1 MPPNAVAAPR
11 MANSTPKLLPA
22 DSVSVP
28 VTRASSNVS
37 AGTDDST
44 IAPCEAVV
52 YCIAALMHQGN
63 SPKYKT
69 PSAAIGATSR
79 RATSKP

>member
-44 IAPCEAVV
+44 IAPCEAASVINAV
-52 YCIAALMHQGN
+52 ARRPLDWR
-63 SPKYKT
+63 
-69 PSAAIGATSR
+69 IGQ
-79 RATSKP
+79 P